1 MVDSWSYNQLNL
13 EKDTNYSIGFNE
25 GSQFNKVT
33 FVGTKLMNGKSMLC
47 FVTEDLHDL
56 SVNPSYVSFIASN
69 GINPNYEFE
78 QIVKEKEENLNG

>member
-1 MVDSWSYNQLNL
+1 
-13 EKDTNYSIGFNE
+13 
-25 GSQFNKVT
+25 
-33 FVGTKLMNGKSMLC
+33 MNGKSMLC